1 MTETAPESRPVIV
14 PVSGELL
21 LRHLLCLDGELT
33 GATVDRSRGEPVL
46 VLHVNY
52 PGAPE
57 NADELL
63 PVYSRCAC
71 KGQANCPGQ
80 VSLTELQWRHA
91 GRDLPP
97 GA

>member
-1 MTETAPESRPVIV
+1 MTEIAPESRPVIV
-14 PVSGELL
+14 PVSADLL

-33 GATVDRSRGEPVL
+33 GASVDLSSGEPVL

-57 NADELL
+57 QADELL
-63 PVYSRCAC
+63 PVYSRHAC

-80 VSLTELQWRHA
+80 VSLSGLQWRHA

-97 GA
+97 T